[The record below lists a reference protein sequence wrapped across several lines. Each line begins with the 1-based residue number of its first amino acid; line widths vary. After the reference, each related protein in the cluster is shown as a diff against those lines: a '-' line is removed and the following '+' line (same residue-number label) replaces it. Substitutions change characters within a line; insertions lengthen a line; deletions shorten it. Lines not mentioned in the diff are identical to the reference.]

1 MVTIS
6 HVVQKI
12 VNDKIF
18 ILEPLSKGIISNV
31 SLAEQLKPEIEEELN
46 KKVKT
51 HAIVMALRRYAEEIK
66 KTHKD
71 ITFDYSS
78 EIILKTDICDIALLR
93 SPTLFTKLKR
103 FYDIVDF
110 EKGDIL
116 NIIHGRHEVVIVTN
130 ERYMKKSYEL
140 FKGEKIF
147 NVEKNLVSLTL
158 TFSYDFLH
166 TPGVIYNVIRA
177 LAWDNI
183 NIYEIV
189 STNTELTFIL
199 NKKDS
204 ANAYRVLGRLV
215 EKSIGGRDL
224 NPRESKSV

>member
-6 HVVQKI
+6 QVVQKI

-31 SLAEQLKPEIEEELN
+31 SLAEQLKPEIEEELG

-51 HAIVMALRRYAEEIK
+51 HAIVMALRRYTEEIQ
-66 KTHKD
+66 KTHKE
-71 ITFDYSS
+71 IAFDYSS

-130 ERYMKKSYEL
+130 ERYMKKSLDL

-147 NVEKNLVSLTL
+147 NVEKNLVLLTL
-158 TFSYDFLH
+158 TFSSDFLH
-166 TPGVIYNVIRA
+166 TPGVIYNVVRA

-204 ANAYRVLGRLV
+204 SKAYKVLGQLV
-215 EKSIGGRDL
+215 EKNAGEGI
-224 NPRESKSV
+224 

>member
-6 HVVQKI
+6 QVVQKI

-31 SLAEQLKPEIEEELN
+31 ALAEQLKPQIEEELG

-51 HAIVMALRRYAEEIK
+51 HAIVMALRRYTEEMQKI
-66 KTHKD
+66 HKE
-71 ITFDYSS
+71 IAFDYSS

-130 ERYMKKSYEL
+130 ERYMKKSLDL

-147 NVEKNLVSLTL
+147 NVEKNLVLLTL
-158 TFSYDFLH
+158 TFSSDFLH
-166 TPGVIYNVIRA
+166 TPGVIYNVVRA

-204 ANAYRVLGRLV
+204 SKAYKVLGQLV
-215 EKSIGGRDL
+215 EKSAGEGI
-224 NPRESKSV
+224 